1 MQIAAF
7 NFRRGLFVK
16 RYFFIGIAFGV
27 LFSPP
32 SADLAISA
40 DSVQRC
46 GIKAEP
52 NDANNAVSNYLKKL
66 NNRTRSLESYQCR
79 IEYLFEQPVFET
91 KTLQTGVLYYQKDSG
106 KSALRINFATRKEEE
121 EKEQKY
127 QDEYIFDG
135 IWLTHIDYQV
145 REVKRYQSAEGGK
158 ENESVDAFDL
168 VAKNFPILGF
178 SKVEELEKKYD
189 IKLLEKENTG
199 KSAFGGFVG
208 FSLSPKPDSEYKDY
222 KTINIWADSSIDLP
236 AKIIAT
242 NADGD
247 IYQVRFLEPKINQKI
262 DKKVF
267 EYKVPKG
274 FTVEINKLNEES
286 K

>member
-1 MQIAAF
+1 M
-7 NFRRGLFVK
+7 K

-46 GIKAEP
+46 GIKTEP
-52 NDANNAVSNYLKKL
+52 NDANKAVSDYLKKL

-91 KTLQTGVLYYQKDSG
+91 KTLQKGDLYYQSAAGGAG
-106 KSALRINFATRKEEE
+106 KSALRINFQTRSEEE

-145 REVKRYQSAEGGK
+145 KEVKRYQSAEGGK
-158 ENESVDAFDL
+158 ENESVDAFEL

-178 SKVEELEKKYD
+178 SKIEELEKNYD
-189 IKLLEKENTG
+189 IKLRRQGGG
-199 KSAFGGFVG
+199 KDEFAVFT
-208 FSLSPKPDSEYKDY
+208 LSPRPESEHQDY
-222 KTINIWADSSIDLP
+222 KTIDLWIDSSIDLP

-262 DKKVF
+262 DKKIF

-274 FTVEINKLNEES
+274 FTVEINKLNEGS

>member
-1 MQIAAF
+1 
-7 NFRRGLFVK
+7 VK
-16 RYFFIGIAFGV
+16 RYLFIGIVLVFGCGSV
-27 LFSPP
+27 IRSGPP
-32 SADLAISA
+32 AEGGSMS
-40 DSVQRC
+40 

-52 NDANNAVSNYLKKL
+52 NDANKAAGDYIKKL
-66 NNRTRSLESYQCR
+66 NNRTKSLESYQCK

-91 KTLQTGVLYYQKDSG
+91 KTLQKGDLYYLKDGS
-106 KSALRINFATRKEEE
+106 KSFLRINFATRKEEE

-145 REVKRYQSAEGGK
+145 KEVKRYQSAEGGK

-189 IKLLEKENTG
+189 IKLRRQGGG
-199 KSAFGGFVG
+199 KDEFAVFT
-208 FSLSPKPDSEYKDY
+208 LSPRPESEHQDY
-222 KTINIWADSSIDLP
+222 KTIDLWIDSSIDLP

-247 IYQVRFLEPKINQKI
+247 IYTVRFLEPKINQKI
-262 DKKVF
+262 DKKIF

>member
-1 MQIAAF
+1 MQTAGF
-7 NFRRGLFVK
+7 NFGRGLFVK

-27 LFSPP
+27 LFVLP
-32 SADLAISA
+32 SADSAISA

-52 NDANNAVSNYLKKL
+52 NDANRAVSDYLQKL
-66 NNRTRSLESYQCR
+66 NNRTKSLESYQCR

-91 KTLQTGVLYYQKDSG
+91 KTLQKGDLYYQSAKGGDSR
-106 KSALRINFATRKEEE
+106 SALRINFATRSEEE

-145 REVKRYQSAEGGK
+145 KEVKRYQSAEGGK
-158 ENESVDAFDL
+158 ENESVDAFEL

-178 SKVEELEKKYD
+178 SKIEELEKKYD
-189 IKLLEKENTG
+189 IKLRRQGGG
-199 KSAFGGFVG
+199 KDEFAVFT
-208 FSLSPKPDSEYKDY
+208 LSPRPESEHQDY
-222 KTINIWADSSIDLP
+222 KTIDLWVDSSIDLP

-247 IYQVRFLEPKINQKI
+247 IYTVSFLEPKVNQKI

-274 FTVEINKLNEES
+274 FTVEINKLNEGS

>member
-1 MQIAAF
+1 M
-7 NFRRGLFVK
+7 K
-16 RYFFIGIAFGV
+16 RYFFIGIVLVFGCGSV
-27 LFSPP
+27 IRSGPP
-32 SADLAISA
+32 AEGGSMSN
-40 DSVQRC
+40 
-46 GIKAEP
+46 IKAEP
-52 NDANNAVSNYLKKL
+52 NDANKAAGDYLKKL
-66 NNRTRSLESYQCR
+66 NNRTKSLESYQCR

-91 KTLQTGVLYYQKDSG
+91 KTLQKGDLYYQKDSG
-106 KSALRINFATRKEEE
+106 RSALRINFQTRSEEE

-145 REVKRYQSAEGGK
+145 KEVKRYQSAEGGK
-158 ENESVDAFDL
+158 EKESVDAFDL

-189 IKLLEKENTG
+189 IKLLEKENAG
-199 KSAFGGFVG
+199 KSAFGGLVG

-222 KTINIWADSSIDLP
+222 KTINFWIDSSIDLP

-262 DKKVF
+262 DKKIF

-274 FTVEINKLNEES
+274 FTVEINKLNEGS

>member
-1 MQIAAF
+1 MQTAAF
-7 NFRRGLFVK
+7 NFGRGLFVK
-16 RYFFIGIAFGV
+16 RYFLIGIAFGV

-32 SADLAISA
+32 LA
-40 DSVQRC
+40 DSAASSKPRC
-46 GIKAEP
+46 DIRAEP
-52 NDANNAVSNYLKKL
+52 NDANKAAGDYLQKL
-66 NNRTRSLESYQCR
+66 NNRTKSLESYQCR
-79 IEYLFEQPVFET
+79 IEYLFEQPVFES
-91 KTLQTGVLYYQKDSG
+91 KTLQKGVLYYQKIG
-106 KSALRINFATRKEEE
+106 GRSALRINFQTRKEDE
-121 EKEQKY
+121 EKEQKE

-145 REVKRYQSAEGGK
+145 KEVKRYQSAEGGK

-178 SKVEELEKKYD
+178 SKIEELGKKYD
-189 IKLLEKENTG
+189 IKLLEKKNAC
-199 KSAFGGFVG
+199 KSAFGGLVG
-208 FSLSPKPDSEYKDY
+208 FSLLPKPDSECKDY
-222 KTINIWADSSIDLP
+222 KTINFWVDSSIDLP

-247 IYQVRFLEPKINQKI
+247 IYTVSFLEPKVNQKI

>member
-1 MQIAAF
+1 MQTTNF
-7 NFRRGLFVK
+7 NFGRGLFVK

-27 LFSPP
+27 LFVLP

-52 NDANNAVSNYLKKL
+52 NDANKAAGDYLKKL
-66 NNRTRSLESYQCR
+66 NNRTRNLESYQCR

-106 KSALRINFATRKEEE
+106 KSALRINFRTRSEEE

-145 REVKRYQSAEGGK
+145 KEVKRYQRAK
-158 ENESVDAFDL
+158 ENEPVDAFDL

-178 SKVEELEKKYD
+178 SKVEELEKNYD
-189 IKLLEKENTG
+189 IKLLEKENAC
-199 KSAFGGFVG
+199 KSAIGGLVG
-208 FSLSPKPDSEYKDY
+208 FSLSPKPDSGYKDY
-222 KTINIWADSSIDLP
+222 KTINFWVDSSIDLP

-274 FTVEINKLNEES
+274 FTVEINKLNEGS